1 MNTLIQVW
9 ETYPITFLLL
19 SGAFAVLF
27 SVGYLHLAD
36 DAVEVIVAVRSW
48 ANSDTVSRPQ
58 IDDID
63 FLRLIWPVALV
74 FDVVVYG
81 LLGIIKRA
89 GR

>member
-27 SVGYLHLAD
+27 SAGYLQLAD

-58 IDDID
+58 SDDID
-63 FLRLIWPVALV
+63 FLRLIWPLALV
-74 FDVVVYG
+74 FDLLVYG
-81 LLGIIKRA
+81 VIGIMKRI
-89 GR
+89 GW